1 MRPDITEGATFPDYE
16 LPDQNGE
23 RRKLSDLQGIDPL
36 IVMLGRGSYW
46 PKDRQQLHGLV
57 AFYPQLPVGY
67 ANLVTITTDD
77 RLSSNELR
85 QGVGAQWTFLY
96 DERATIRDD
105 LDIEEYTDPKHR
117 PMIPHTFVLGP
128 GLKIHKLYNG
138 YWYWGRPSTAELHA
152 DLRELT
158 KQIRP
163 DYAIDTPELRAKWE
177 RGDKS
182 GFYPY
187 GESQE

>member
-1 MRPDITEGATFPDYE
+1 MRSDITEGATFPDYE
-16 LPDQNGE
+16 LPDQGGE

-36 IVMLGRGSYW
+36 VLMLGRGAYC

-77 RLSSNELR
+77 LLGSNELR
-85 QGVGAQWTFLY
+85 QGVGAPWTFLH
-96 DERATIRDD
+96 DEQATIRDD

-158 KQIRP
+158 RQIRP
-163 DYAIDTPELRAKWE
+163 DYAIDTPEMRAKWE
-177 RGDKS
+177 RGDKRD
-182 GFYPY
+182 FYPY
-187 GESQE
+187 KG